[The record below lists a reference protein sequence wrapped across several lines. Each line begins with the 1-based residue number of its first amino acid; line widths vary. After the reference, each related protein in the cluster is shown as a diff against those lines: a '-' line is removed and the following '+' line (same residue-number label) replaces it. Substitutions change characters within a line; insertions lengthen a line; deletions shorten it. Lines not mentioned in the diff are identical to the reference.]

1 MLIVQFL
8 NISWSEEKS
17 IQQLIHLLVHL
28 FNSIFF
34 SHLPKL
40 QTEMVYQVGLIV
52 LGSFESVS
60 LSQIALQNNQ
70 IWKEL

>member
-1 MLIVQFL
+1 
-8 NISWSEEKS
+8 
-17 IQQLIHLLVHL
+17 
-28 FNSIFF
+28 
-34 SHLPKL
+34 
-40 QTEMVYQVGLIV
+40 MVYQVGLIV